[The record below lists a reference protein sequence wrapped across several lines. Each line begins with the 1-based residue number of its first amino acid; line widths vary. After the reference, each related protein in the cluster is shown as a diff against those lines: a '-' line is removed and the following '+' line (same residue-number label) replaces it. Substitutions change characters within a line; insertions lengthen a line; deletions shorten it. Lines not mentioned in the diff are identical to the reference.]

1 MGEIRWKRGA
11 MNDPI
16 VENGG
21 WKSKAEADQDA
32 AAGKF
37 SLAGLMAVGSAVS
50 AYLAVVISPW
60 WIPAAVLLGILSI
73 RSWRRDREVL
83 EPAVSHQSLGAST
96 EVPKEPENDSTPPS
110 AL

>member
-1 MGEIRWKRGA
+1 

-21 WKSKAEADQDA
+21 WKSKAEADQDV

-50 AYLAVVISPW
+50 VYLAVMSSAW
-60 WIPAAVLLGILSI
+60 WIPAAVLLGTLAI
-73 RSWRRDREVL
+73 RSWRRDRDVL
-83 EPAVSHQSLGAST
+83 EPVARHQSLRGST
-96 EVPKEPENDSTPPS
+96 ETRGEPENDSTPPS